1 MIEKTKGLM
10 YPIVKDPL
18 GFFRSSQG
26 LDVIKSDLMILLLTN
41 PGERVMLSNY
51 GTNLREYFFEPNDT
65 TVAQEVKELISNA
78 ISTWEP
84 RIVVEDIEVNNN
96 IDNGDLNAA
105 DTLDQK
111 EHILSIKIN
120 FLDPENIAQ
129 VDSLT
134 LELPGSNETRG
145 N

>member
-51 GTNLREYFFEPNDT
+51 GTNLREYFFEPNDSI
-65 TVAQEVKELISNA
+65 VADQIRQLISNA

-84 RIVVEDIEVNNN
+84 RIVVDDIEVSNN
-96 IDNGDLNAA
+96 INNSDLNAA

-120 FLDPENIAQ
+120 FYDPNNIGII
-129 VDSLT
+129 DSLV
-134 LELPGSNETRG
+134 LEIPTVGG